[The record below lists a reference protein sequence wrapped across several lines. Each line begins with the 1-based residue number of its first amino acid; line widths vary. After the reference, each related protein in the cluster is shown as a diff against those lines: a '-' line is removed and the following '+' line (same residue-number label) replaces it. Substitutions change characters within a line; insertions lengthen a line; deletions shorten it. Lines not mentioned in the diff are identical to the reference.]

1 MSAPIVMVDEVRIW
15 PNAKGIFR
23 KGSAHLT
30 VDGSTPEHLEA
41 LHAFA
46 KRLGLRREWFQ
57 DHRLAPH
64 YDLVP
69 ARHAAALELGAELV
83 DAYEQAKRR
92 IEARRANGITSSSPQ
107 S

>member
-1 MSAPIVMVDEVRIW
+1 V
-15 PNAKGIFR
+15 
-23 KGSAHLT
+23 AHERADCHGRRGQDLAEREWHISQ
-30 VDGSTPEHLEA
+30 GLEA

>member
-1 MSAPIVMVDEVRIW
+1 MTIQTDLAQPVIMVDELRVW

-30 VDGSTPEHLEA
+30 VDGSTPEHLQA

-46 KRLGLRREWFQ
+46 ERIGMRREWFQ
-57 DHRLAPH
+57 DHKLAPH

-69 ARHAAALELGAELV
+69 SRREAAIRAGAVEV
-83 DAYEQAKRR
+83 DAMEQARRR
-92 IEARRANGITSSSPQ
+92 IAARRSS
-107 S
+107 